1 VSGDNENWVIQR
13 IETIAVDIV
22 ALKGMISAKTILGIP
37 ANSVTIM
44 AGYTGIN
51 IGYHTNF
58 AFDFNV
64 LLKYANFKYD
74 SDLEIDSKE
83 EVSNSKNIVVSQEKD
98 LTI

>member
-1 VSGDNENWVIQR
+1 MQRQIQLL
-13 IETIAVDIV
+13 V
-22 ALKGMISAKTILGIP
+22 
-37 ANSVTIM
+37 

-83 EVSNSKNIVVSQEKD
+83 SVKFKKI
-98 LTI
+98 

>member
-1 VSGDNENWVIQR
+1 V
-13 IETIAVDIV
+13 
-22 ALKGMISAKTILGIP
+22 
-37 ANSVTIM
+37 

-74 SDLEIDSKE
+74 SDLEIDSK
-83 EVSNSKNIVVSQEKD
+83 KKCQIQK
-98 LTI
+98 I